1 METEQRVMERTLE
14 SLLGDFDCSIS
25 CDTNTVTRD
34 ASSGKSLYFSGPQFP
49 YLPNEGNRVKSLGSF
64 SSLRFC
70 ESVT

>member
-1 METEQRVMERTLE
+1 METEHGVIERTLE
-14 SLLGDFDCSIS
+14 SLLRDFDCSILY
-25 CDTNTVTRD
+25 DTNTVTRD

-49 YLPNEGNRVKSLGSF
+49 YLPNEGNRAKSLGSF